1 MRKRWWRG
9 CPILFITA
17 LPVLL
22 LSPFPTQD
30 GPSHLYAGHLMRHLG
45 DIHYPAITQAF
56 EFSPSALST
65 WTVHG
70 MVSLLLGALPPP
82 WVEKI
87 IILLFIGWLSALFIF
102 ARDDE
107 ETLFF
112 PVCALP
118 LFVMSF
124 VLRMGFYSFCLSMP
138 LAIHAVSLWTQGS
151 AGSSNRRLFLA
162 ACLLALLPLLH
173 LLTAGWALVL
183 MGTATIGSTVT
194 RRDARLREYWVL
206 ALASLPLLA
215 VLRAYPGASTPYQ
228 WDPIASRLA
237 ALFVGGA
244 FAGAGTY
251 ALWWSSVPSLALLVL
266 GVLFLRDEVRSG
278 LNIPQAALR
287 RVLVVVAAFALA
299 LLVPEEGAGGGAY
312 IGVRCN
318 LLFFLLLLSLFR
330 TWRLPARADAV
341 LSVTFLA
348 FSVAH
353 LSSIYT
359 ALKPASAAER
369 EIVASA
375 SLLQDHE
382 TALVVVAG
390 EWVRDANPKLGTQI
404 RPLLHAG
411 DLLGV
416 GTDRIILTFYE
427 GEYRLF
433 PINFKRE
440 ANPFGVLFD
449 RTLFGWEAPNV
460 RWAAVPT
467 WRGGVDYVGVWDEQ
481 YLLSSPSEGVRFRN
495 AICDHYEEVYRSAS
509 RPWVIYQLRRGQD
522 GASRTPRI
530 CGLPEAGP

>member
-9 CPILFITA
+9 GPIFLITA

-22 LSPFPTQD
+22 LDPFPTQD
-30 GPSHLYAGHLMRHLG
+30 GPSHLYGGHLLRRLG
-45 DIHYPAITQAF
+45 DIHYPAITEAF

-70 MVSLLLGALPPP
+70 MVSLLLGAVPPP

-87 IILLFIGWLSALFIF
+87 IILLFIAWLSALFIF
-102 ARDDE
+102 SRADE

-151 AGSSNRRLFLA
+151 AGSSNRRLLLA

-183 MGTATIGSTVT
+183 MVTATIGSAVAKRNAST
-194 RRDARLREYWVL
+194 REFSIL

-215 VLRAYPGASTPYQ
+215 VLAAFPGSSTPYQ
-228 WDPIASRLA
+228 WDPIAPRLA

-244 FAGAGTY
+244 FAGEGTH
-251 ALWWSSVPSLALLVL
+251 ALWWSGVPSLALLVL

-278 LNIPQAALR
+278 LDIPQAALR
-287 RVLVVVAAFALA
+287 RVLAVAAAFALA
-299 LLVPEEGAGGGAY
+299 LLVPEEGAGGAY

-348 FSVAH
+348 FSAAH
-353 LSSIYT
+353 LSSIYA

-390 EWVRDANPKLGTQI
+390 EWVRNGRPTLETQV

-411 DLLGV
+411 DLLGL
-416 GTDRIILTFYE
+416 GADRTILSFYE

-433 PINFKRE
+433 PVNFKRE

-460 RWAAVPT
+460 RWDALPT
-467 WRGGVDYVGVWDEQ
+467 WRGGVDYVGLWDEE
-481 YLLSSPSEGVRFRN
+481 YLLSSPSEGARLRN
-495 AICDHYEEVYRSAS
+495 AICGHYEEVYRSDS
-509 RPWVIYQLRRGQD
+509 RPWVIYQLRRGGD
-522 GASRTPRI
+522 GTSQPRI
-530 CGLPEAGP
+530 CRLPQDGP